1 MVNGFHRGG
10 ETIRHLWGAEL
21 TSGPSDA
28 EQDHLSVGTLEPLW
42 NLLTSR
48 GRSARPTGTSRS
60 ATHRPSRSALT
71 AATSAADDRTSAAG
85 RNGSQ
90 PASAVRVIASVS
102 PRAPNAVPPDEQQ
115 LYGGTQSALS
125 TTLLLW
131 RSSAGADGAPIV
143 EKEHSQLTEQ
153 REPFLCPGPDGADAC
168 SRARPLKKSDA
179 PPGGR
184 QPAVVRRF
192 KGFGQLAA
200 TFLTSGFGSP
210 AGFSV
215 VSCRGE
221 SQGVSF
227 DVR

>member
-143 EKEHSQLTEQ
+143 EGQHCHRVLLLVGQ
-153 REPFLCPGPDGADAC
+153 
-168 SRARPLKKSDA
+168 SRGLERSD
-179 PPGGR
+179 R
-184 QPAVVRRF
+184 
-192 KGFGQLAA
+192 
-200 TFLTSGFGSP
+200 
-210 AGFSV
+210 
-215 VSCRGE
+215 
-221 SQGVSF
+221 GVSLTCQGRRAVAVAF
-227 DVR
+227 RRQVEWAAAGRADGSFSGLRVGDW